1 MKNKALLLLLLV
13 VGVQSNTT
21 SLTLLANGYDPKE
34 VLLHKGFSEEEI
46 NRLSNF
52 TINQV
57 AEQIMQSNEF
67 VYQFFALSET
77 QDDSIETRGII
88 DEEELSLIITASNY
102 VYDVGFLSEIYVK
115 FYYDWIN
122 FPTWRLEDPIAIT
135 WDANFFDLVFGSFYQ
150 EDRYYRKGD
159 YLFSNGENFYCND
172 NTITWDAKLQSDNF
186 LGIGGTITKLYG
198 FGEFRL
204 TTKANYENINT
215 SLISNYYHSKKNNVI
230 LTLGSQYGY
239 SVSGDNDSANKTL
252 PININ

>member
-21 SLTLLANGYDPKE
+21 SLTLFANDYDPKE
-34 VLLHKGFSEEEI
+34 VLLHTGFSEEEI

-67 VYQFFALSET
+67 EYQFFALSET
-77 QDDSIETRGII
+77 QDASIETRGII
-88 DEEELSLIITASNY
+88 DEEELSLIITTSNY
-102 VYDVGFLSEIYVK
+102 DYDGWFLSEIYVK

-135 WDANFFDLVFGSFYQ
+135 WDANVFDLIFDSFYQ
-150 EDRYYRKGD
+150 EDRYYRNGD
-159 YLFSNGENFYCND
+159 CLFSNGVNFYCND
-172 NTITWDAKLQSDNF
+172 NTITWDAKLQSEYF

-198 FGEFRL
+198 FGEFKLL
-204 TTKANYENINT
+204 TTTNYENINT
-215 SLISNYYHSKKNNVI
+215 SLTSNYYHSKKNCAI
-230 LTLGSQYGY
+230 LTLGSPYGY
-239 SVSGDNDSANKTL
+239 YVSGDNDSANKTL